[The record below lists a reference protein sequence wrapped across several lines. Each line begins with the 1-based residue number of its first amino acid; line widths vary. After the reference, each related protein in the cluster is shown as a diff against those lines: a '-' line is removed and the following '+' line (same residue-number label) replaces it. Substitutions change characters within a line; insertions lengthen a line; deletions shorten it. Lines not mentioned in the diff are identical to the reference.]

1 VQRCSV
7 AAAGVDTRAQAVA
20 AQRHLITL
28 RFETSAV
35 QYAWLQ
41 PGVVIRRGALIS
53 GGVSYQ
59 VYAV

>member
-1 VQRCSV
+1 MPVRPHNDPEQLSV
-7 AAAGVDTRAQAVA
+7 PGVATR
-20 AQRHLITL
+20 

-41 PGVVIRRGALIS
+41 PGVFIRRGALIS

-59 VYAV
+59 VYAVW